1 MTTTTNI
8 SRNMPQKFSVADGGN
23 SFVLGR
29 RAFFNNT
36 YKSHE
41 IENLG
46 NNNSSTNKLKT
57 DRLKTESG
65 NNPRPLPNKGSDL
78 RTQRLRLSAVGGGSS
93 RLKNSSVIRY
103 DQNGISSYGTDIVS
117 YKPEDHKN
125 VINNART
132 RVRGGGAAFV
142 PKPDSIPKSSK

>member
-1 MTTTTNI
+1 MSNPTTL
-8 SRNMPQKFSVADGGN
+8 SRTMPQKFSVADGGN
-23 SFVLGR
+23 SFILGR
-29 RAFFNNT
+29 RAFFNDT
-36 YKSHE
+36 HESHLVQ
-41 IENLG
+41 NLG
-46 NNNSSTNKLKT
+46 NNNSSTNSKKT

-93 RLKNSSVIRY
+93 KLKDSN
-103 DQNGISSYGTDIVS
+103 DKVS

-125 VINNART
+125 VVNNART

-142 PKPDSIPKSSK
+142 PKPVSIPRTVNYLI

>member
-1 MTTTTNI
+1 MSSTVTV

-23 SFVLGR
+23 SFILGR
-29 RAFFNNT
+29 RAFFNNNFQ
-36 YKSHE
+36 SHQVQ
-41 IENLG
+41 NLG
-46 NNNSSTNKLKT
+46 NNNSSTNSKKT

-78 RTQRLRLSAVGGGSS
+78 RIQRLRLSAVGAGSS
-93 RLKNSSVIRY
+93 KLKDSN
-103 DQNGISSYGTDIVS
+103 DKVS
-117 YKPEDHKN
+117 YKPEDHRN

-142 PKPDSIPKSSK
+142 PKPDSIPKSSNYLI

>member
-1 MTTTTNI
+1 MTTITTI

-23 SFVLGR
+23 SFILGR
-29 RAFFNNT
+29 RAFFNNNHQ
-36 YKSHE
+36 SHQVQ
-41 IENLG
+41 NLG
-46 NNNSSTNKLKT
+46 NNNSSNNSKKV

-78 RTQRLRLSAVGGGSS
+78 RIQRLRLSAVGAGSS
-93 RLKNSSVIRY
+93 KLK
-103 DQNGISSYGTDIVS
+103 DATDKVS

-142 PKPDSIPKSSK
+142 PKPDSIPKSSM

>member
-1 MTTTTNI
+1 MSSTVTV

-23 SFVLGR
+23 SFILGR
-29 RAFFNNT
+29 RAFFNNNFQ
-36 YKSHE
+36 SHQVQ
-41 IENLG
+41 NLG
-46 NNNSSTNKLKT
+46 NNNSSTNSKKT

-78 RTQRLRLSAVGGGSS
+78 RIQRLRLSAIGAGSS
-93 RLKNSSVIRY
+93 KLKDAN
-103 DQNGISSYGTDIVS
+103 DKVS

-125 VINNART
+125 VINNAKT

-142 PKPDSIPKSSK
+142 PKPDSIPKSSM

>member
-46 NNNSSTNKLKT
+46 NNNSSTNSKKT

-93 RLKNSSVIRY
+93 RLK
-103 DQNGISSYGTDIVS
+103 DPTDKVS
-117 YKPEDHKN
+117 DKPEDHKN

>member
-46 NNNSSTNKLKT
+46 NNNSSTNSKKT
-57 DRLKTESG
+57 DRLKSESG

-93 RLKNSSVIRY
+93 RLK
-103 DQNGISSYGTDIVS
+103 DPTDKVS

-142 PKPDSIPKSSK
+142 PKPDSIPKSSM

>member
-1 MTTTTNI
+1 MSSTVTV

-23 SFVLGR
+23 SFILGR
-29 RAFFNNT
+29 RAFFNNNFQ
-36 YKSHE
+36 SHQVQ
-41 IENLG
+41 NLG
-46 NNNSSTNKLKT
+46 NNNSSTNSKKT

-78 RTQRLRLSAVGGGSS
+78 RIQRLRLSAVGAGSS
-93 RLKNSSVIRY
+93 KLKDAN
-103 DQNGISSYGTDIVS
+103 DKVS

-142 PKPDSIPKSSK
+142 PKPNSIPKSSM

>member
-1 MTTTTNI
+1 MVTV

-23 SFVLGR
+23 SFILGR
-29 RAFFNNT
+29 RAFINRNFQ
-36 YKSHE
+36 SHQVY
-41 IENLG
+41 NLG
-46 NNNSSTNKLKT
+46 NNNSSTNKVKV

-78 RTQRLRLSAVGGGSS
+78 RTQRLRLSAVGAGSS
-93 RLKNSSVIRY
+93 KLKDAN
-103 DQNGISSYGTDIVS
+103 DKVS

-125 VINNART
+125 VVNNART

-142 PKPDSIPKSSK
+142 PKPNSIVKSSSYLI

>member
-1 MTTTTNI
+1 MSNTITL

-23 SFVLGR
+23 SFILGR
-29 RAFFNNT
+29 RAYFNNNFQ
-36 YKSHE
+36 SHQVQ
-41 IENLG
+41 NLG
-46 NNNSSTNKLKT
+46 NNNSSTNSKKT

-78 RTQRLRLSAVGGGSS
+78 RIQRLRLSAVGAGSS
-93 RLKNSSVIRY
+93 KLKDAN
-103 DQNGISSYGTDIVS
+103 DKVS

-142 PKPDSIPKSSK
+142 PKPDSIPKSSM